1 MLAAYARIHENML
14 AWYQEKLPRPE
25 DMKPEAYKRNIAARA
40 FDVARYCL
48 FFGIPTGVGQVVS
61 IRTLEKQVRRLKA
74 SPYQELRELGDEIG
88 RSVAR
93 PADCGWTAADANE
106 PVAPTLTKFV
116 DAEEHPVRSKADLT
130 VWARQNLATST
141 GLQVEDVDLMRPSDT
156 MADAVAC
163 LLYEVT
169 DRPYRELYDTV
180 SSWSESRRMEVIDVA
195 MQSRTRRDELLRSFR
210 GGPYV
215 YDIVMDIGAY
225 RECTAIVGAF
235 SYGKSMGPAWAIP
248 CHNQQSMPAAT
259 LISTRPFVKSSQ
271 PRSNCP
277 SRPRTIFCP
286 LLREHGFFSKWI
298 LRKPSI
304 FAGYVPA

>member
-1 MLAAYARIHENML
+1 MSCRPDLPQDQVNSYRAAADGLLTSYARVHEKML

-25 DMKPEAYKRNIAARA
+25 DMKPEAYKRNLAARA

-156 MADAVAC
+156 MADAVRMSIVASWEITGGFHQSDNVPR
-163 LLYEVT
+163 LVF
-169 DRPYRELYDTV
+169 EL
-180 SSWSESRRMEVIDVA
+180 VA
-195 MQSRTRRDELLRSFR
+195 NLS
-210 GGPYV
+210 
-215 YDIVMDIGAY
+215 
-225 RECTAIVGAF
+225 
-235 SYGKSMGPAWAIP
+235 GKSSGPAVE
-248 CHNQQSMPAAT
+248 
-259 LISTRPFVKSSQ
+259 L
-271 PRSNCP
+271 NC
-277 SRPRTIFCP
+277 
-286 LLREHGFFSKWI
+286 FFPVAVFI
-298 LRKPSI
+298 
-304 FAGYVPA
+304 